1 VLEKF
6 LKFINGGG
14 AVSSANRD
22 SSSVSTISD
31 TPEHTTQVSEKTLSI
46 ADGRPLWWQ
55 KSLDENFPHIP
66 EFESRGDIQNPSA
79 DLRQKLSERVA
90 KVSVKM
96 PSSFELFR
104 ALNNPDVS
112 TRKITDIAGRDP
124 VFAAALLRTV
134 NSAWF
139 GLREQVSSLGRA
151 IVLLGYNNVKAL
163 ALQQS
168 FSGKASQSVHHKEL
182 WVHSAVTAAVAAM
195 LARKIPGQDPAQVS
209 TVALLHDLGGILM
222 DGADLES
229 FGQKIQVPAKVVESL
244 LGGLLATHWQLPEP
258 ICKAVEEYTWPVYF
272 SEDQVQSL
280 TDVQCRIVCLADYYA
295 NYFDFKDITSKFA
308 PPPAYFAE
316 FGLPDSPRDW
326 LSSEQLTEIDKT
338 RMVMESIF

>member
-1 VLEKF
+1 MLEKF
-6 LKFINGGG
+6 LKFISGGN
-14 AVSSANRD
+14 AE
-22 SSSVSTISD
+22 SSVNASFNGASTNSAM
-31 TPEHTTQVSEKTLSI
+31 PEHVAELGAKTLTVAESQ
-46 ADGRPLWWQ
+46 PLWWQ
-55 KSLDENFPHIP
+55 KSLDESYPVIP
-66 EFESRGDIQNPSA
+66 EFESRGDVEKPSA
-79 DLRQKLSERVA
+79 ELRQKLSERVA
-90 KVSVKM
+90 RVSVKM

-104 ALNNPDVS
+104 ALNNPDVT
-112 TRKITDIAGRDP
+112 TRRITDIAGRDP

-182 WVHSAVTAAVAAM
+182 WVHSAVTAAVAAV
-195 LARKIPGQDPAQVS
+195 LARKIPGQDPAQVA

-229 FGQKIQVPAKVVESL
+229 FAQKIQVPAKVVESL
-244 LGGLLATHWQLPEP
+244 LGGLLATHWQLPDP
-258 ICKAVEEYTWPVYF
+258 ICKAVEEYTWPLYF
-272 SEDQVQSL
+272 ATDQVQAQ
-280 TDVQCRIVCLADYYA
+280 TDMQSRLVCLADYYA
-295 NYFDFKDITSKFA
+295 NFFGFKDITSKYA
-308 PPPAYFAE
+308 PPTVFLEE
-316 FGLPDSPRDW
+316 FGLPESPREW
-326 LSSEQLTEIDKT
+326 LSTEQLTEIDKT